1 MPGTVPYRA
10 ALLAH
15 TVKRSS
21 FLSQVSHYVGGE
33 VLRQLAGL
41 VSFPTFTRILT
52 QAQYGMMSVVN
63 STVPMVMP
71 FAKCGMSFASE
82 RYYSEYRAK
91 GQEDEFF
98 ATTIIFSSIYCL
110 VFCLLY
116 AGVCAGA
123 LYLLPA
129 EWLDRTTRRLL
140 QLLTLVGI
148 LIFLKAQ
155 LAILLQI
162 ARARQETVLYNA
174 ATTVETYACLGL
186 SLGLLFTLG
195 VKLEWFFLGQ
205 MLGSGLVLGFVMLR
219 LSRKM
224 HVRRSLYRKDIV
236 RETLRYGTPLI
247 WNEIAAVAQAMADR
261 YVLLFILGEES
272 VGLYSVGFN
281 VTIIIISLT
290 FSPVYSTLGPVV
302 FQRYADGGE
311 EAARAFLQPV
321 CRWMLRLLF
330 PIVCGVEATAGPLV
344 VLLASAKYQA
354 AALITQLN
362 FAGLALWNLANMLGL
377 AILLSKKTRLHRN
390 VVLLGTTV
398 NVILAIALVRV
409 WGVQGAAV
417 AALVTSVL
425 SAVILLVVAYRLLP
439 MKIYGLYLVPSMV
452 AAGAMWW
459 VIQQITLSHAVWT
472 LLGRVGVGLVVY
484 VPLLLVLDK
493 EARTDVRAF
502 VQRAK
507 QKLGR

>member
-1 MPGTVPYRA
+1 
-10 ALLAH
+10 
-15 TVKRSS
+15 VKKPS

-41 VSFPTFTRILT
+41 ISFPTFTRIFS

-110 VFCLLY
+110 IFCIVY
-116 AGVCAGA
+116 AGLCGAA
-123 LYLLPA
+123 LYLLPH
-129 EWLDRTTRRLL
+129 EWLDRTMKRLL

-155 LAILLQI
+155 LAILMQI

-174 ATTVETYACLGL
+174 ATTVETYACLGF

-195 VKLEWFFLGQ
+195 VKIELFFLGQ
-205 MLGSGLVLGFVMLR
+205 MLGTGVVLAFVMYR

-224 HVRRSLYRKDIV
+224 KIKRSLYRKEIV

-261 YVLLFILGEES
+261 YVLLFLLNEEA

-281 VTIIIISLT
+281 VTIIVISLT

-321 CRWMLRLLF
+321 CRWMLRVLF
-330 PIVCGVEATAGPLV
+330 PIVAGVIATAQPLV
-344 VLLASAKYQA
+344 LLLASEKYRE
-354 AALITQLN
+354 AALVTQLN

-377 AILLSKKTRLHRN
+377 AILLSKKTKLHRN
-390 VVLLGTTV
+390 VVLLGTFV
-398 NVILAIALVRV
+398 NVGLAIVLVRG
-409 WGVQGAAV
+409 WGVEGAAV
-417 AALVTSVL
+417 AAAATSVL
-425 SAVILLVVAYRLLP
+425 SAVILLIVAYKLLP
-439 MKIYGLYLVPSMV
+439 MKIYGVYLVPSMLAE
-452 AAGAMWW
+452 AAMYWAIVQVHLGHPAS
-459 VIQQITLSHAVWT
+459 TLFA
-472 LLGRVGVGLVVY
+472 RVGLGIAIY
-484 VPLLLVLDK
+484 VPLLLGLDK
-493 EARTDVRAF
+493 EARTD
-502 VQRAK
+502 AK
-507 QKLGR
+507 GFLAKAKAKLGR